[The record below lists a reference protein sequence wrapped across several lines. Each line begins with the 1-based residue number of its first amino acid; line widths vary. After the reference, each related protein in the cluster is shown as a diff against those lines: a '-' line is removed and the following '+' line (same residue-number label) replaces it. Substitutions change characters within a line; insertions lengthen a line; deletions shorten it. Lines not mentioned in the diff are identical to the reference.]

1 MSCLVARVKTVDV
14 LKILNQRPLSQHRL
28 SPRKHSQASLEHPTI
43 SLLDLPDDII
53 RKIIEI
59 YKSLIKYILRDWI
72 PLNKIRWEFLS
83 SNIYAIDFLSI
94 PKNRVY
100 INWEFLSQNPNAID
114 FLALPKNRER
124 IDWDELM
131 ENPNAIDFLCLPDNK
146 KHIYY
151 RKLSGNPNP
160 DAIELLK
167 QRLKV
172 NPRVAD
178 WKTLSGNPYA
188 IDLLTLPEYYENID
202 WAIFSGNIGAIEIL
216 KEEYKKEDSKIC
228 WKALSG
234 NPSACDILKEEYAKK
249 KSKICWKALSGNPSA
264 CDIIRAQLKKD
275 IRKVRSKICWKA
287 LSGNPS
293 ACDILKENIDKIDW
307 TALSYNPNAIHLLEW
322 KIKQQSGLTESELK
336 GLKPKERINWMGIS
350 SNPSIFIATA
360 I

>member
-14 LKILNQRPLSQHRL
+14 LKILNQRQR
-28 SPRKHSQASLEHPTI
+28 QASLEHPAI

-53 RKIIEI
+53 KKIIEI

-72 PLNKIRWEFLS
+72 PLHNIRWEFLS
-83 SNIYAIDFLSI
+83 ANIYAIDFLSI

-124 IDWDELM
+124 IDWDELT
-131 ENPNAIDFLCLPDNK
+131 ENPNAIDFICLPDNK

-188 IDLLTLPEYYENID
+188 IDLLTLPEYYEKID
-202 WAIFSGNIGAIEIL
+202 WAFFSGNIGAIEIL

-234 NPSACDILKEEYAKK
+234 NPSACDILKEEYVKK

-293 ACDILKENIDKIDW
+293 ACDILKENLDKIDW
-307 TALSYNPNAIHLLEW
+307 AALSYNHNAIHLLEW

-350 SNPSIFIATA
+350 SNPSIFIAA
-360 I
+360 GI

>member
-1 MSCLVARVKTVDV
+1 MACLVKTTDV
-14 LKILNQRPLSQHRL
+14 LKILTQRPTLARL
-28 SPRKHSQASLEHPTI
+28 SKRTKHPAI
-43 SLLDLPDDII
+43 SILDLPDDII

-83 SNIYAIDFLSI
+83 DNIYAIDFLSI
-94 PKNRVY
+94 PKNRVH

-114 FLALPKNRER
+114 FLALPMNRGR
-124 IDWDELM
+124 IDWDELT
-131 ENPNAIDFLCLPDNK
+131 ENPNAIEFLCLPENK

-151 RKLSGNPNP
+151 RKLSGNANP

-167 QRLKV
+167 TRLKV

-188 IDLLTLPEYYENID
+188 IEVLTAPENYEKID
-202 WAIFSGNIGAIEIL
+202 WGLFSGNIGAIEIL
-216 KEEYKKEDSKIC
+216 KAEYKKKDSKIC

-234 NPSACDILKEEYAKK
+234 NPSALDILTEEYAKK
-249 KSKICWKALSGNPSA
+249 KNKICWKSLSRNPSALGIIRAELKKDIGNRRAKICWKSLSGNPNPA
-264 CDIIRAQLKKD
+264 AIDLLKAN
-275 IRKVRSKICWKA
+275 V
-287 LSGNPS
+287 
-293 ACDILKENIDKIDW
+293 DKIDW
-307 TALSYNPNAIHLLEW
+307 KVLSYNPAAIYLLEC
-322 KIKQQSGLTESELK
+322 KIKYQAGLTDNELK
-336 GLKPKERINWMGIS
+336 ALKPKERINWMGIS